1 MVLWTLAGVR
11 AWDVRRGRK
20 AAVITRRCGQEEGS
34 SRMCLSCGCGEP
46 HDNHGDRRHITYENV
61 KKAAD
66 AAKIPVKE
74 VVKNI
79 QVTFTEKRP
88 RSK

>member
-1 MVLWTLAGVR
+1 
-11 AWDVRRGRK
+11 
-20 AAVITRRCGQEEGS
+20 
-34 SRMCLSCGCGEP
+34 MCLSCGCGEP
-46 HDNHGDRRHITYENV
+46 HDNHGDGRHITYENV